1 MCPSVCLFVCASAGG
16 CSLVWMCAQQAVP
29 MWLARTVAMNAQG
42 EEVSLDEVFADRVLH
57 W

>member
-1 MCPSVCLFVCASAGG
+1 M
-16 CSLVWMCAQQAVP
+16 WAQQAVP
-29 MWLARTVAMNAQG
+29 LWLARTVAMNAQG